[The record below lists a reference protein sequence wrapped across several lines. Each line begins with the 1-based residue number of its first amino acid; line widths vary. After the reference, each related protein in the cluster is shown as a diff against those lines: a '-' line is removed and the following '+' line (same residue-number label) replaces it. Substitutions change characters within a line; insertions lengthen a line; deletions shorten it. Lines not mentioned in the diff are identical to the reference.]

1 MTGKFGLLEVYRG
14 MTHYFP
20 VAYSLLSAAALSR
33 AVLPGYDIEQPASG
47 RLLYVGVNDTYLV
60 ETAAQRYILR
70 VYRAGWRSTEEIAYE
85 LDLIHHLAAHGIKV
99 AAPLVRHD
107 GHMIVPLAAPEGRRY
122 TVLYTYAAREHPQ
135 PSAETGYIYGQALA
149 RLHSAAAD
157 FHSSHQRIAI
167 DLDYLIDQPLVD
179 VMPVLRRRADLWAAL
194 LDGAAQLRR
203 RLLELPLAALSRGTC
218 HGDFQLKNAHLDA
231 AGTLTIFD
239 FDHSGPGWLAY
250 DLAVFR
256 PPRLDGEQDQALWD
270 GFLRGYHSVRELTD
284 QDREAI
290 GSLAAI
296 IRIATLGF
304 YARHRDSTLWASDAM
319 NDAFFDQ
326 QITLMQS
333 LAAG

>member
-1 MTGKFGLLEVYRG
+1 

-20 VAYSLLSAAALSR
+20 VTYSLLSAAALSR
-33 AVLPGYDIEQPASG
+33 EVLPGYDIEQPAG
-47 RLLYVGVNDTYLV
+47 VRLLYVGVNDTYLV
-60 ETAAQRYILR
+60 ESAAKRYILR
-70 VYRAGWRSTEEIAYE
+70 VYRAGWRSAEEIAYE
-85 LDLIHHLAAHGIKV
+85 LDLIQHLAAHGVKV
-99 AAPLVRHD
+99 AAPLMRHD
-107 GHMIVPLAAPEGRRY
+107 GHMIMPLAAPEGTRY
-122 TVLYTYAAREHPQ
+122 TVLYTYAAGERPQ
-135 PSAETGYIYGQALA
+135 PSAEAGYIYGQALA
-149 RLHSAAAD
+149 RLHGAASD
-157 FHSSHQRIAI
+157 FRSSHQRIAI

-179 VMPVLRRRADLWAAL
+179 VRPVLHERAGLWAAL
-194 LDGAAQLRR
+194 LDVAARVREQLA
-203 RLLELPLAALSRGTC
+203 ELPLASLARGVC

-270 GFLRGYHSVRELTD
+270 GFLRGYQSVRALTD
-284 QDREAI
+284 NEQAAI
-290 GSLAAI
+290 PIFAAI

-304 YARHRDSTLWASDAM
+304 YARHRDNTLWASDAV

-326 QITLMQS
+326 QIKLMQS